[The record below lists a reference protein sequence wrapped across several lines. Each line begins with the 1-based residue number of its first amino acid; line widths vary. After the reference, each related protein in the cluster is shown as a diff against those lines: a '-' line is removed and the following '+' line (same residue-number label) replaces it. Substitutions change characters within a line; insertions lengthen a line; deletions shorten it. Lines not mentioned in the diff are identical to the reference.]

1 MQPIKPETA
10 EDERQL
16 ALLTLPLGQPGSGM
30 IRYGAAMYFYRR
42 GMLDTDTLEAHRICC
57 NLDFEDPQAV
67 ARSRPADKSG

>member
-1 MQPIKPETA
+1 MQTIRPEPT

-16 ALLTLPLGQPGSGM
+16 ALQTLPLGQPGTGM

-42 GMLDTDTLEAHRICC
+42 GMLDADTLEAHRICC

-67 ARSRPADKSG
+67 ARSRPGNKTG

>member
-1 MQPIKPETA
+1 MQPIQAETE

-42 GMLDTDTLEAHRICC
+42 GMLDADTLEAHRICC

-67 ARSRPADKSG
+67 VRSRPADKSG